1 LKLKKKSAMFSPPWS
16 RHHPAR
22 YALATQT
29 EKYSEGRRAQAR
41 YDRLHKA
48 SNNVPLAIFYDVL
61 YGAVP
66 WLVGVAAVTSIL
78 FAIHEADEE
87 AQRIFPQLHA
97 PVAVGTVSTF
107 AAFLLV
113 SKIQANLA
121 CNAKVIGE
129 FGNLTGALVNLA
141 LFVKSQGITVGWG
154 VETIKR
160 ASGNKDESL
169 PSTYETT
176 RLALV
181 LASVPYI
188 VKYNGRHVQVIPELL
203 PLGQDRELVQIFERY
218 VSESGSTER
227 MSDFTAI
234 VLMISEC
241 VDAIQHNATKDTQYL
256 VLFDQLNALT
266 AAEGTI
272 ASTAGYQPPYI
283 LDAMLYVVFILF
295 MLLLVIGDLIPT
307 NRGNAVWLAGLVV
320 LCTAVFFQISDR
332 YWNPMALR
340 SKRSGQAPLVSKACV
355 AAEIAIIKIFSKP
368 KSRRLSN
375 VAAQARGARAGAGAG
390 AAAAAAAAELPPEL
404 RFSFGL

>member
-1 LKLKKKSAMFSPPWS
+1 MVPMGY
-16 RHHPAR
+16 RHRNLAR
-22 YALATQT
+22 YAPVTQT
-29 EKYSEGRRAQAR
+29 EKYSDGRRAQAR
-41 YDRLHKA
+41 HDRLNKA

-87 AQRIFPQLHA
+87 AQRIFPQLNA

-154 VETIKR
+154 VETIER
-160 ASGNKDESL
+160 ASGNKDGSQ
-169 PSTYETT
+169 YETT

-181 LASVPYI
+181 LSSVPYI

-203 PLGQDRELVQIFERY
+203 PLGQDRELVQIFQRY

-227 MSDFTAI
+227 MSDFTAT

-320 LCTAVFFQISDR
+320 ICTAVFFQISDR

-355 AAEIAIIKIFSKP
+355 AAEITIIEIFSKL

-375 VAAQARGARAGAGAG
+375 AAAQARGARAGA
-390 AAAAAAAAELPPEL
+390 AAAELPAEL